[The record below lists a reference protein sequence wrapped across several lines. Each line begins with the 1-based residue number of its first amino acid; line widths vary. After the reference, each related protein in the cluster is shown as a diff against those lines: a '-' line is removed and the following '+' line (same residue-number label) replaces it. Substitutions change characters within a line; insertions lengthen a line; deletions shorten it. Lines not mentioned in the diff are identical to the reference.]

1 MLYKSSLSVFSL
13 LLLFS
18 AATIAEEATVDVSA
32 AQDIE
37 AVRAEAEAAK
47 AEAEVAKAEAEAAK
61 AEAEA
66 AKAEAET
73 VKAESEAAK
82 TEAETAKA
90 EAETAKTE
98 AETAK
103 TEAVEVKQAVQSQ
116 AIIEQT
122 MAIDVDAETS
132 GSGEPTKDKKKEK
145 PKAWVPSAIDFD
157 WIQLT
162 SNEWLK
168 GEIKGMYKDNLEFD
182 SDKLDLLEIDWE
194 DVKVLRSF
202 RISNVNI
209 EEIGATHGKLE
220 VTNDTVHVLSD
231 YETEEY
237 DRSQLISFAPGGER
251 EVDLWAIKVTL
262 SLDIK
267 QGNTDQLDYT
277 AKANLKRRDS
287 RTRFL
292 LDYIGNI
299 SETDGVDGNL
309 VETVNNH
316 RISATYD
323 YYKTRHFFYNPVFAQ
338 LFHDPFLNIDLSTQI
353 GAGLGYTVIDDGRS
367 ELSFSGGPAYV
378 RTDFVSV
385 AAGEKESES
394 TGAIVLRTNYDIE
407 VTSALDFIVKY
418 NIQYGNKESGGYTHH
433 AIATF
438 ESELTGRLDFDVS
451 LMWDRITHPTE
462 GAEGIAPV
470 PDDYRMTVGLAFTY

>member
-18 AATIAEEATVDVSA
+18 AATIAEEATVDASA

-37 AVRAEAEAAK
+37 AVKAEAEAAK
-47 AEAEVAKAEAEAAK
+47 AEAEAARAEAEAAK

-98 AETAK
+98 A
-103 TEAVEVKQAVQSQ
+103 VEVKQAVQSQ

-122 MAIDVDAETS
+122 MAADVDAETS
-132 GSGEPTKDKKKEK
+132 GSGEPSKEK
-145 PKAWVPSAIDFD
+145 PKAWIPSAVDFD
-157 WIQLT
+157 WVQLT

-168 GEIKGMYKDNLEFD
+168 GEIKGMYKDSLEFD
-182 SDKLDLLEIDWE
+182 SDKLDLLDIDWE
-194 DVKVLRSF
+194 DVKVLRGY

-209 EEIGATHGKLE
+209 EDVGATHGKLE
-220 VTNDTVHVLSD
+220 ITGDTVQIISD
-231 YETEEY
+231 YGTEEY

-251 EVDLWAIKVTL
+251 EADLWSAKVTL
-262 SLDIK
+262 SLDVK
-267 QGNTDQLDYT
+267 SGNTGQLDYT
-277 AKANLKRRDS
+277 AKASIKRRAS

-292 LDYIGNI
+292 LDYIGNL
-299 SETDGVDGNL
+299 SKTDGGGTTDNL

-316 RISATYD
+316 RVTANFD
-323 YYKTRHFFYNPVFAQ
+323 YYKTRYFFYNPVFAE
-338 LFHDPFLNIDLSTQI
+338 LFRDPFLNIDMRVQI
-353 GAGLGYTVIDDGRS
+353 GAGLGYTVIDDGTS

-378 RTDFVSV
+378 KTDFVSV
-385 AAGEKESES
+385 APGENESEA
-394 TGAIVLRTNYDIE
+394 TGALVIRTNYDTE
-407 VTSALDFIVKY
+407 LTSTLDFIARY
-418 NIQYGNKESGGYTHH
+418 NIQYGNKDSGGYTHH
-433 AIATF
+433 AIATL
-438 ESELTGRLDFDVS
+438 ESEITGKLDIDISFI
-451 LMWDRITHPTE
+451 WDRIDNPTE
-462 GAEGIAPV
+462 DAEGNAPV
-470 PDDYRMTVGLAFTY
+470 PDDYRMTVGLTYTY